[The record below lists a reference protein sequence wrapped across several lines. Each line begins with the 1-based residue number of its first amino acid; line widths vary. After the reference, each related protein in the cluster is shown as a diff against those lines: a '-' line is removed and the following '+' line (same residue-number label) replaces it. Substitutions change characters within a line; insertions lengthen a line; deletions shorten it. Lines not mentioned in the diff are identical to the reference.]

1 MLLLDRSVSKTSFPK
16 QDKEEHLPHVCEF
29 QTYAQTSQISR
40 GGGYSGFQVIGMIEW
55 GQKSKPKKKKPIA
68 SSKTKKKISQ
78 PKFKPT
84 KIPCLIFEP

>member
-16 QDKEEHLPHVCEF
+16 QDKEEHLPHVCGF

-55 GQKSKPKKKKPIA
+55 GKKSKPKKKKTYSFQQNP
-68 SSKTKKKISQ
+68 KKSPNQNLSPQKSHA
-78 PKFKPT
+78 
-84 KIPCLIFEP
+84 